1 MKIIINRRVENI
13 CTVETVSDWKSVIE
27 QIDNRVVLFIDTN
40 IKRLYGLP
48 TIDGIV
54 FEIEAKDEYK
64 NISYYSK
71 FVDEMGRHKMDTH
84 TVIVSVGGGSVS
96 NLAGFIAGTYKRG
109 IEFISFPTTVLAMTD
124 ACISY
129 KQALNTECGK
139 NQIGCYKVP
148 SNIYVYYDFLKT
160 LDERF
165 IWDGYAEIIKH
176 AVCENFTLSNDD
188 MFSNVMKTIQAKI
201 EHIRSDPWELHPILM
216 YGHQYGHAL
225 EYVSKDKYYH
235 GEAVNVGMIGASHVG
250 HVLGIHDD
258 KLIDVHKRYSDTFH
272 LPKMFRCGDIF
283 TTSEMF
289 EFIYNDKSVKNGQ
302 VHFSFGENLVDDTVG
317 LETDTLCY
325 GLNKVCIDRMIFPN
339 RTEMHKIAYG
349 TCGAKEG
356 DVYEAIKCGYR
367 TIDCAH
373 FYGNEVMIGKEIKK
387 CVDEGICTREDL
399 FIIGKLWN
407 DQHDDVRG
415 ACQNSIDALQVG
427 YLDMYLVHWPVV
439 YKDGERFDA
448 DVVEVFT
455 EMKKL
460 EGTLCKNVGVSNF
473 KIEHL
478 EKIKHMKPALN
489 QIELHPCFQQKEL
502 RDYCDKNMI
511 NVMAYSPMSKDALV
525 DEQICAI
532 ANDRGCAPSAVV
544 TSWILNTGAALA
556 VKSVSHMS
564 ENLDSSF
571 ILSEQEFGSIKDKNI
586 RIIQER

>member
-1 MKIIINRRVENI
+1 MKIIINRQVENI
-13 CTVETVSDWKSVIE
+13 CTVETISDWKNVIE
-27 QIDNRVVLFIDTN
+27 QIKYRIVLFIDT
-40 IKRLYGLP
+40 KVKELYGLP
-48 TIDGIV
+48 KIDGIV
-54 FEIEAKDEYK
+54 FEVEAKDEFK
-64 NISYYSK
+64 NLLYYSK
-71 FVDEMGRHKMDTH
+71 FVDEMGKHKMDTH
-84 TVIVSVGGGSVS
+84 TVVVSVGGGSVS

-109 IEFISFPTTVLAMTD
+109 VEFISFPSTLLAMTD

-129 KQALNTECGK
+129 KQALNTYYGK

-148 SNIYVYYDFLKT
+148 SNIYIYYDFLKT

-176 AVCENFTLSNDD
+176 AVCENFTLSDDD

-201 EHIRSDPWELHPILM
+201 EHVRNDPWEQHPILM

-225 EYVSKDKYYH
+225 EYVSKGGYYH

-258 KLIDVHKRYSDTFH
+258 ILIKRHRQYSDTFN
-272 LPKMFRCGDIF
+272 LPKMFRCDSLDELF
-283 TTSEMF
+283 KFM
-289 EFIYNDKSVKNGQ
+289 YNDKSIKNGK
-302 VHFSFGENLVDDTVG
+302 VHFSFGENLIDDTIDI
-317 LETDTLCY
+317 ENDTLCY
-325 GLNKVCIDRMIFPN
+325 GLNKTCINRMIFPN
-339 RTEMHKIAYG
+339 LSEMHKIAYG

-367 TIDCAH
+367 TLDCAH
-373 FYGNEVMIGKEIKK
+373 FYGNEVIIGKEIKR
-387 CVDEGICTREDL
+387 CIDEGVCTREDL

-407 DQHDDVRG
+407 DQHDNVKD
-415 ACQNSIDALQVG
+415 ACQKSIDTLQVD

-448 DVVEVFT
+448 DVVEVFA

-489 QIELHPCFQQKEL
+489 QIELHPYFQQKEL
-502 RDYCDKNMI
+502 HDYCDKNMI
-511 NVMAYSPMSKDALV
+511 NVMAYSPMSKDALT
-525 DEQICAI
+525 DEHICAI
-532 ANDRGCAPSAVV
+532 ANERGCTPSVV
-544 TSWILNTGAALA
+544 VMSWILNTGAALA
-556 VKSVSHMS
+556 VKSITHMS
-564 ENLDSSF
+564 ENLNSNF
-571 ILSEQEFGSIKDKNI
+571 ILSEQEIGSIKDKNI

>member
-1 MKIIINRRVENI
+1 MKIIINRQVENI
-13 CTVETVSDWKSVIE
+13 CTVETISDWKNVIE
-27 QIDNRVVLFIDTN
+27 QIKYRIVLFIDT
-40 IKRLYGLP
+40 KVKELYGLP
-48 TIDGIV
+48 KIDGIV
-54 FEIEAKDEYK
+54 FEVEAKDEFK
-64 NISYYSK
+64 NLLYYSK
-71 FVDEMGRHKMDTH
+71 FVDEMGKHKMDTH

-109 IEFISFPTTVLAMTD
+109 VEFISFPSTLLAMTD

-129 KQALNTECGK
+129 KQALNTYYGK

-148 SNIYVYYDFLKT
+148 SNIYIYYDFLKT

-176 AVCENFTLSNDD
+176 AVCENFTLSDDD

-201 EHIRSDPWELHPILM
+201 EHVRNDPWEQHPILM

-225 EYVSKDKYYH
+225 EYVSKGGYYH

-258 KLIDVHKRYSDTFH
+258 ILIKRHRQYSDTFN
-272 LPKMFRCGDIF
+272 LPKMFRCDSLDELF
-283 TTSEMF
+283 KFM
-289 EFIYNDKSVKNGQ
+289 YNDKSIKNGK
-302 VHFSFGENLVDDTVG
+302 VHFSFGENLIDDTIDI
-317 LETDTLCY
+317 ENDTLCY
-325 GLNKVCIDRMIFPN
+325 GLNKTCINRMIFPN
-339 RTEMHKIAYG
+339 LSEMHKIAYG

-367 TIDCAH
+367 TLDCAH
-373 FYGNEVMIGKEIKK
+373 FYGNEVIIGKEIKR
-387 CVDEGICTREDL
+387 CIDEGVCTREDL

-407 DQHDDVRG
+407 DQHDNVKD
-415 ACQNSIDALQVG
+415 ACQKSIDTLQVD

-448 DVVEVFT
+448 DVVEVFA

-489 QIELHPCFQQKEL
+489 QIELHPYFQQKEL
-502 RDYCDKNMI
+502 HDYCDKNMI
-511 NVMAYSPMSKDALV
+511 NVMAYSPMSKDALT
-525 DEQICAI
+525 DEHICAI
-532 ANDRGCAPSAVV
+532 ANERGCTPSVV
-544 TSWILNTGAALA
+544 VMSWILNTGAALA
-556 VKSVSHMS
+556 VKSITHMS
-564 ENLDSSF
+564 ENLNSNF
-571 ILSEQEFGSIKDKNI
+571 ILSEQEIGSIKDKNI

>member
-1 MKIIINRRVENI
+1 MKILINRKVENI
-13 CTVETVSDWKSVIE
+13 CNIENVTGWKHIIE
-27 QIDNRVVLFIDTN
+27 DINNRVVLFIDTN
-40 IKRLYGLP
+40 IKKLYGLP
-48 TIDGIV
+48 VIDGLV
-54 FEIEAKDEYK
+54 FEVEAKDEYK
-64 NISYYSK
+64 NLSYYSK
-71 FVDEMGRHKMDTH
+71 FIDDMGKNKMDTH
-84 TVIVSVGGGSVS
+84 TVVVSVGGGSVS

-109 IEFISFPTTVLAMTD
+109 VEFVSFPTTLLAMTD

-129 KQALNTECGK
+129 KQALNTGYGK

-148 SNIYVYYDFLKT
+148 SNIYIYYDFLKT
-160 LDERF
+160 LDIRF

-201 EHIRSDPWELHPILM
+201 EHVRNDPWEKHPIIM

-225 EYVSKDKYYH
+225 EYVSKGGYYH

-258 KLIDVHKRYSDTFH
+258 ILIKRHRQYSDTFN
-272 LPKMFRCGDIF
+272 LPKMFSCGDTF
-283 TTSEMF
+283 NLNEMF
-289 EFIYNDKSVKNGQ
+289 EFMYNDKSVKNDQ
-302 VHFSFGENLVDDTVG
+302 IHFSFGENMVDDTIKV
-317 LETDTLCY
+317 ETDTLCY
-325 GLNKVCIDRMIFPN
+325 GLNKTCIDRMIFPN
-339 RTEMHKIAYG
+339 KYEMHKVAYG
-349 TCGAKEG
+349 TFNVNVN
-356 DVYEAIKCGYR
+356 DVYNAIKCGYR

-373 FYGNEVMIGKEIKK
+373 FYENEIMIGNDIKR
-387 CVDEGICTREDL
+387 CIDEGVCTREDL

-407 DQHDDVRG
+407 DQHDDVKA
-415 ACQNSIDALQVG
+415 ACQTSIDALQVE

-448 DVVEVFT
+448 DVVEVFA

-489 QIELHPCFQQKEL
+489 QIELHPYFQQKEL

-511 NVMAYSPMSKDALV
+511 SVMAYSPMSKDALT
-525 DEQICAI
+525 DEYICAI
-532 ANDRGCAPSAVV
+532 ANERECNPSVMV
-544 TSWILNTGAALA
+544 MSWILNTGAALA
-556 VKSVSHMS
+556 VKSVTHMS
-564 ENLDSSF
+564 ENLDSNF
-571 ILSEQEFGSIKDKNI
+571 ILSEREIDSIKDKNI